1 MATIVLRKRA
11 GVTFFGD
18 KSKNQVHCLPNE
30 TAQCQI
36 EEIIESGNSVAFF
49 PDTLEEAQKT
59 GWINCPFCIGS
70 SADGSVRGAES
81 EE

>member
-36 EEIIESGNSVAFF
+36 DKIIEFGNSVAFF

-59 GWINCPFCIGS
+59 GWINCPFCIGPS
-70 SADGSVRGAES
+70 SYIAARGTEN
-81 EE
+81 EG